1 LGLSTGKAE
10 RFCPG
15 AVIVPGGVVT
25 FLLPAGRTPDTT
37 RSHEF
42 FGQETRPP
50 AVTMSHPA
58 RLILA
63 SASPRRREL
72 LASLGL
78 QFEVMPADVVEH
90 EAPDA
95 DPREMVR
102 HNAALKAEWVAAR
115 YPEALVLGA
124 DTTVFVEGQV
134 LNKPRDLA
142 EARSMLLRLSGRT
155 HTVYTGLA
163 VRRGRDRLVAD
174 TGVASEVI
182 FKVLDQNV
190 IDRYFA
196 LVNPLDK
203 AGAYAIQEGT
213 DLIIDGWRGSYTNVI
228 GLPVE
233 ETKQILTRCGLCRE
247 SREIN

>member
-1 LGLSTGKAE
+1 MA
-10 RFCPG
+10 
-15 AVIVPGGVVT
+15 
-25 FLLPAGRTPDTT
+25 
-37 RSHEF
+37 H
-42 FGQETRPP
+42 PP
-50 AVTMSHPA
+50 K
-58 RLILA
+58 LILA

-78 QFEVMPADVVEH
+78 PFDVMTADVVEH
-90 EAPDA
+90 EAPDS

-115 YPEALVLGA
+115 CPDALVLGA
-124 DTTVFVEGQV
+124 DTTVFVDGQV

-142 EARSMLLRLSGRT
+142 EARAMLLRLSGRT
-155 HTVYTGLA
+155 HTVFTGLA
-163 VRRGRDRLVAD
+163 VRRGRDGLAAD
-174 TGVASEVI
+174 AGVASEVT
-182 FKVLDQNV
+182 FKALDQSL
-190 IDRYFA
+190 IDRYFS

-213 DLIIDGWRGSYTNVI
+213 DLIIQGWKGSFTNVV

-247 SREIN
+247 SREIY